1 MLGFRTLRQP
11 LRLLSFGLQRK
22 LLLWLPV
29 AVLVSSSAECILD
42 ATKHNFKEP
51 LLLFRRLAYLW
62 ARILL
67 IPLAKFLIIISIT
80 FAVELILLHVRHLLS
95 VMIVKGFGLAS
106 CLLLFLQSPCKQL
119 FL

>member
-67 IPLAKFLIIISIT
+67 IPLTKFLIIISIT
-80 FAVELILLHVRHLLS
+80 FAVELILFHVRHLLS
-95 VMIVKGFGLAS
+95 VMIVKGF
-106 CLLLFLQSPCKQL
+106 
-119 FL
+119 

>member
-1 MLGFRTLRQP
+1 MLAFRTLRHP

-29 AVLVSSSAECILD
+29 AVLVSSAEYILD
-42 ATKHNFKEP
+42 ATKHKFKEP

-67 IPLAKFLIIISIT
+67 ISLAKFLIIISIT
-80 FAVELILLHVRHLLS
+80 FAVELILFHVRHLLS
-95 VMIVKGFGLAS
+95 VMIVKGF
-106 CLLLFLQSPCKQL
+106 
-119 FL
+119 